1 MYMKNYKLIY
11 LVSILFA
18 FTACEKNDFIA
29 DVVTTGQQTPS
40 AYWELPSSTVGA
52 GNNVEFVGQ
61 FFSAEKN
68 PIDRMEIWYSE
79 TEHKSMSVTC
89 PNLTTN
95 YVKSLATDEVVHI
108 NQRKATFEFSED
120 LWDNSKRNYVLT
132 SSFPTSN
139 SLKPVTWTNVAN
151 FDQDKFTTLFP
162 ENFMSEFRSELYT
175 EIEQKDKY
183 ADLRKLLLSLNV
195 MDDIELKS
203 YTDSIFN
210 DNTQLWVF
218 WIKDE
223 AKSTIKSKY
232 DAIEFKDLIYDSA
245 NAAYRVAY
253 EKNYTLNATFKVID
267 KKGNTGVTESKE
279 ITLN

>member
-253 EKNYTLNATFKVID
+253 EKNYTLDATFKVID